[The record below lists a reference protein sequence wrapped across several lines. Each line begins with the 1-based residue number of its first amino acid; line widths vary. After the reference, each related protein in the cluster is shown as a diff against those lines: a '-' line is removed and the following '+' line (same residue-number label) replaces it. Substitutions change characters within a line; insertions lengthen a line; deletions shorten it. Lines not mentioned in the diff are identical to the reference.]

1 MATKRQSSAFEKYAH
16 EYDLITN
23 AVQREKY
30 HQKEVDA
37 LIARFHP
44 RSILDAGCASGLTAM
59 LFGRRGVAA
68 VGLDRSRRMIKVA
81 KEKFKNVDLPLEF
94 RWGDFERLPKK
105 LHEKFDLVVC
115 LANSISGV
123 NTLTGLKR
131 SLKNFR
137 AVLKPGG
144 HLVLQMLNYAAVK
157 EDTLFPIKV
166 TENNGIVYERF
177 SERRGSRIYVYVIR
191 LDLNQKPP
199 GYEIF
204 RHESDNYNVDVVS
217 RGVAQAGFA
226 GIHKFGDLYLKKRFG
241 RSSRDLV
248 IIGRRPGR

>member
-1 MATKRQSSAFEKYAH
+1 MAVKRQLSAFEKYAH

-23 AVQREKY
+23 ATQREKY

-37 LIARFHP
+37 LIARFRP
-44 RSILDAGCASGLTAM
+44 RSVLDAGCASGLTAM
-59 LFGRRGVAA
+59 LFARRGVVA
-68 VGLDRSRRMIKVA
+68 VGLDRSRRMIEVA

-105 LHEKFDLVVC
+105 LRESFDLVVC
-115 LANSISGV
+115 LANSIAGV
-123 NTLTGLKR
+123 NTLAGLKR

-144 HLVLQMLNYAAVK
+144 YLVLQMLNHAAVK

-177 SERRGSRIYVYVIR
+177 SERRGSRMYVYVIR

-199 GYEIF
+199 DYEIF
-204 RHESDNYNVDVVS
+204 RHEFDNYNVDVMS

-241 RSSRDLV
+241 RSSRDLI

>member
-1 MATKRQSSAFEKYAH
+1 MAVKRQPSAFEKYAH

-23 AVQREKY
+23 AAQREKY
-30 HQKEVDA
+30 HRKEVDA
-37 LIARFHP
+37 LIARFRP
-44 RSILDAGCASGLTAM
+44 RSVLDAGCASGLTAM
-59 LFGRRGVAA
+59 LFARRGVAA
-68 VGLDRSRRMIKVA
+68 VGLDHSRRMIEVA

-105 LHEKFDLVVC
+105 LKDNYDLVVC

-123 NTLTGLKR
+123 NTLAGLKR
-131 SLKNFR
+131 SLKNLC

-204 RHESDNYNVDVVS
+204 RHEFDNYDVDLMNRMIS
-217 RGVAQAGFA
+217 QAGFI
-226 GIHKFGDLYLKKRFG
+226 GIRKFGDLYLKKRFG

-248 IIGRRPGR
+248 IVGRRPSR